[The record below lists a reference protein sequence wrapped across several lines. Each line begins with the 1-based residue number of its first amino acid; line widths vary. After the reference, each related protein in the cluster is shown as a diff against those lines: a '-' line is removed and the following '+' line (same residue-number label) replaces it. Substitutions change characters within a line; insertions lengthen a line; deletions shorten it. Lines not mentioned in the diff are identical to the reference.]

1 MGEFRVLVYSRS
13 PQWAE
18 SLAAAFS
25 ENAVFEVAGSV
36 VSSDLVEKAW
46 RLHPDIVLWKIEDE
60 DPIPVLNDLQL
71 KCPFILPVILVD
83 DPKKLELL
91 ELIRVG
97 VRGCLPLR
105 LLPRQIV
112 QAVELIVKAGML
124 CLPRLGAEFFCQGGK
139 ENEPVVLDSSLTG
152 REREVLLLLGKN
164 LSNQEI
170 GRTLYL
176 SESTVKT
183 HLRSI
188 FRKLGVR
195 NRAEALASALRSGV
209 LERKDVISGDY

>member
-1 MGEFRVLVYSRS
+1 MGEFRVLLSSRS
-13 PQWAE
+13 PQWSN
-18 SLAAAFS
+18 SLAAAFL
-25 ENAVFEVAGSV
+25 ENSVFDV
-36 VSSDLVEKAW
+36 VGTVLSPELTEKAGE
-46 RLHPDIVLWKIEDE
+46 LHPDIVLWKIEDE
-60 DPIPVLNDLQL
+60 DPVPVLNELRL

-83 DPKKLELL
+83 DPKRL
-91 ELIRVG
+91 ELIELLRAG

-124 CLPRLGAEFFCQGGK
+124 CLPRLGAEFFYQGRK
-139 ENEPVVLDSSLTG
+139 ENERVILDSLTG
-152 REREVLLLLGKN
+152 REREVLFLLGKN

-195 NRAEALASALRSGV
+195 NRAEALVAALRLGV
-209 LERKDVISGDY
+209 LEQKDVISGNY

>member
-1 MGEFRVLVYSRS
+1 MGEFRVLVGGRS
-13 PQWAE
+13 PRWRE

-25 ENAVFEVAGSV
+25 ENAVFEVVGSAA
-36 VSSDLVEKAW
+36 SEELVETAVSF
-46 RLHPDIVLWKIEDE
+46 RPDVVVWKLEDE
-60 DPIPVLNDLQL
+60 DPVPVTADLKL
-71 KCPFILPVILVD
+71 ECPFSLVVVMVE
-83 DPKKLELL
+83 DPKQFDVI
-91 ELIRVG
+91 ELIRAG

-124 CLPRLGAEFFCQGGK
+124 CLPRLGPDFFDRNRK
-139 ENEPVVLDSSLTG
+139 TDEPVAPNFLTG
-152 REREVLLLLGKN
+152 REREILCLLGKN

-170 GRTLYL
+170 GQALFL

-188 FRKLGVR
+188 FRKFEVR
-195 NRAEALASALRSGV
+195 NRSEAMVTAMRLGLV
-209 LERKDVISGDY
+209 ETN